1 MTFDLLPDD
10 KKEALHNAMFIGD
23 KRIDQAYNEV
33 NNLFKNRKLDEAAE
47 LMSKIEKQADTYFD
61 HTEK

>member
-1 MTFDLLPDD
+1 
-10 KKEALHNAMFIGD
+10 MFIGD

-61 HTEK
+61 HTEKTKNIHSETVLTNTFS